1 MPGTGRA
8 PKPQLQSAAQQK
20 RRDAITKRV
29 AMDDQLRGP
38 ELPAGD
44 WHPRTLAWW
53 DTWRRSPQAQT
64 FTVTDWDFL
73 TDTALLHSMMWNG
86 AERVAPELR
95 LRVGKFGA
103 TPEDRLRLRVQIEDE
118 VEQVAK
124 TPVPKARKARLLN
137 VVNAS

>member
-1 MPGTGRA
+1 MPGQGRI
-8 PKPQLQSAAQQK
+8 PKAQLQSPDKQK
-20 RRDAITKRV
+20 RRDVITKRV

-38 ELPAGD
+38 ELPEGD

-118 VEQVAK
+118 AEQVAK
-124 TPVPKARKARLLN
+124 APVPKARKARLLN